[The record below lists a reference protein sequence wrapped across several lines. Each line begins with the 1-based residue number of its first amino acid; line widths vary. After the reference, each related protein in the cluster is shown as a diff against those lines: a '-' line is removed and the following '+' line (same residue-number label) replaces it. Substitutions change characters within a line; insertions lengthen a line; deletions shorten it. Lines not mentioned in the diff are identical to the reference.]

1 MAYLRPS
8 PAPEHLE
15 IPLEIPLARKPAFPS
30 ALSPRLLRAGLVLLA
45 GWLLL
50 EAALLQLVAARI
62 GWGLTLAILSIKG
75 GIGLVLVAVLAWR
88 GFHSIRAGAG
98 TRPGERSLRAGFGVA
113 SGILITL
120 PGLVPPLVGLAL
132 FSPSLQEAIIAR
144 FRAPRPSGVPR
155 QIDLSEEEWQ
165 ETRRRKLTQ
174 RRRKPK
180 SMA

>member
-1 MAYLRPS
+1 M
-8 PAPEHLE
+8 
-15 IPLEIPLARKPAFPS
+15 ARKPAFPS

-88 GFHSIRAGAG
+88 GFHSIRTGAG

-144 FRAPRPSGVPR
+144 FRAPAPSGAPR
-155 QIDLSEEEWQ
+155 QIDLSTEEWQ